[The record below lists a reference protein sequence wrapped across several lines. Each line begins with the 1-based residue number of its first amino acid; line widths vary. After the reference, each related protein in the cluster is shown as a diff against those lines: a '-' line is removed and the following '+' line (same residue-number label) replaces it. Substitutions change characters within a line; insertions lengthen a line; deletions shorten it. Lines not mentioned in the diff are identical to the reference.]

1 MVKKLILAAAIAGV
15 AGCSHDGKSSDS
27 VINMTTSGPIAV
39 TVNGIAVPQSLLEGI
54 AHQHNLHLDKPP
66 QREQAMN
73 LTTDMVLIVQKSQHE
88 SFASTEQFQAD
99 VEASR
104 LRGIADA
111 SFAEYQKMTPIT
123 DDMLKAEY
131 DAQSAKTGSQVYD
144 FGQLLFND
152 EGEALKAE
160 GDILAGKA
168 FSVVFDKY
176 RAQAKQAKVFTRV
189 RPDQLP
195 EPMAKAIADLKN
207 GETTKVPVKTEY
219 GWHVVHLDIVNSYTP
234 PPFDQVKE
242 GIRRTL
248 QAKIGQ
254 ERIKKM
260 RDEAKIE
267 YPAGTA
273 PSAPTVPAVTT
284 PAAAPTIQSP
294 PPTTPSTSPAG
305 EEKPA
310 TPKSG

>member
-1 MVKKLILAAAIAGV
+1 MFRKLLLGAAIAAVG
-15 AGCSHDGKSSDS
+15 GCSHEGKSGDGI
-27 VINMTTSGPIAV
+27 VNMTTSGPIVA
-39 TVNGIAVPQSLLEGI
+39 TVNGVAIPQSLLESI
-54 AHQHNLHLDKPP
+54 ARQHNLHLDKPP

-73 LTTDMVLIVQKSQHE
+73 LATDMVLIVQKSQHE

-99 VEASR
+99 VEAAR

-111 SFAEYQKMTPIT
+111 SFAEYQKMTPISE
-123 DDMLKAEY
+123 DMLKAEY

-152 EGEALKAE
+152 EADALKAE
-160 GDILAGKA
+160 GDIVSGKA

-176 RAQAKQAKVFTRV
+176 RAQAKQAKMFTRV

-195 EPMAKAIADLKN
+195 EPMAKALAELKN
-207 GETTKVPVKTEY
+207 GETTKVPIKTEY
-219 GWHVVHLDIVNSYTP
+219 GWHIVHLDIVNPYTP

-267 YPAGTA
+267 YPAGA
-273 PSAPTVPAVTT
+273 
-284 PAAAPTIQSP
+284 PAAMPAAKAPV
-294 PPTTPSTSPAG
+294 
-305 EEKPA
+305 A
-310 TPKSG
+310 TPVVTPTENKPDAAKPN